1 MDFLL
6 TDGIWIY
13 LFIFFGK
20 ILEVSLS
27 TLRIVLVNRGEK
39 LKGSII
45 ALFDITLWIL
55 ITGTV
60 LQGFQEDI
68 FKVIVFAVA
77 YSIGNY
83 MGAWLDEKLAFGTSS
98 IQVIVPEGE
107 KSCELAETLRENKYA
122 VTIVEGKGKDG
133 LRNVMY
139 LHLSRKRI
147 PKAVEI
153 IKSVV
158 EDAVIIVNDVKS
170 TRGAYFM
177 KK

>member
-27 TLRIVLVNRGEK
+27 ILRLVLVNRGEK

-45 ALFDITLWIL
+45 AIFDITLWIL

-68 FKVIVFAVA
+68 LKVIVFAVA
-77 YSIGNY
+77 YAIGNY

-107 KSCELAETLRENKYA
+107 ESTKLAEILRENKYA
-122 VTIVEGKGKDG
+122 VTILEGQGKDG
-133 LRNVMY
+133 LRNIMY

-147 PKAVEI
+147 PKAAEI

-170 TRGAYFM
+170 VRGGYFM

>member
-27 TLRIVLVNRGEK
+27 ILRLVLVNRGEK

-45 ALFDITLWIL
+45 AIFDITLWIL

-68 FKVIVFAVA
+68 LKVIV
-77 YSIGNY
+77 
-83 MGAWLDEKLAFGTSS
+83 LL
-98 IQVIVPEGE
+98 
-107 KSCELAETLRENKYA
+107 
-122 VTIVEGKGKDG
+122 
-133 LRNVMY
+133 
-139 LHLSRKRI
+139 
-147 PKAVEI
+147 
-153 IKSVV
+153 
-158 EDAVIIVNDVKS
+158 
-170 TRGAYFM
+170 
-177 KK
+177 